1 MTSKWQSR
9 LSLTWP
15 KEPGF
20 SELNKGTSMSY
31 PKTAQSRRTG
41 PANNNIR
48 RAAVVCMMALLLIF
62 GSLRPG
68 RAGLEWRVDKTFRF
82 KTPPI
87 DMAVSSKGNWIFTLI
102 EGGIVEVY
110 DAKGQL
116 AGKIDAG
123 DDIDQ
128 IGIGPREDL
137 LVVKSRKNKT
147 VQVLVLEFI
156 QNIDIVGSPFKGPAD
171 APVTIIVFSDF
182 QCVYC
187 ARLVPMIDEVLE
199 AYPKTVKVV
208 YKHFPLKSHKLARPA
223 AQAAVAAD
231 QQERFWAFHDQLY
244 AEQAAISKAGIV
256 AIADGLGLDR
266 QKFDTALNSPASA
279 ARVFNDQQAG
289 IRAGVRGT
297 PTVFINGRKLK
308 DRTLKGF
315 LRMIEQEIENQPAS
329 P

>member
-1 MTSKWQSR
+1 
-9 LSLTWP
+9 
-15 KEPGF
+15 
-20 SELNKGTSMSY
+20 MSY
-31 PKTAQSRRTG
+31 PKISGNRLPGEDPTW
-41 PANNNIR
+41 PANGNIR
-48 RAAVVCMMALLLIF
+48 RAAVVSMMTLLLVF
-62 GSLRPG
+62 GSLMPG
-68 RAGLEWRVDKTFRF
+68 RAALEWRVDKTFRF

-87 DMAVSSKGNWIFTLI
+87 DMAISSKGNWIFTLI
-102 EGGIVEVY
+102 EGGIVEIY

-116 AGKIDAG
+116 AGKIDVG

-128 IGIGPREDL
+128 IGVGPREDF

-147 VQVLVLEFI
+147 VQVLAIEFI
-156 QNIDIVGSPFKGPAD
+156 QDIDITGSPFKGPAD

-187 ARLVPMIDEVLE
+187 ARLVPLLDEVLE
-199 AYPKTVKVV
+199 TYPKTVKVV

-231 QQERFWAFHDQLY
+231 QQGQFWAFHDRLY
-244 AEQAAISKAGIV
+244 AEQEPISKEGI
-256 AIADGLGLDR
+256 ATIADGLGLDR
-266 QKFDTALNSPASA
+266 QKFDAARNRPATA
-279 ARVFNDQQAG
+279 ARVFKDQQAG

-315 LRMIEQEIENQPAS
+315 LRMIEQEIETPRAS